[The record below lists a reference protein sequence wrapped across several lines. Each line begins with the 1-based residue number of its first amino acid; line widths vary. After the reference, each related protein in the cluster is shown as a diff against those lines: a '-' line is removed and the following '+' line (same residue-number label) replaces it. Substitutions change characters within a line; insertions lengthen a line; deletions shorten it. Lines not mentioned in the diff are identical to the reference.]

1 MQFKEKLI
9 SGEVV
14 YGPFMKTIDPAFV
27 ESAGYAGFDFA
38 VLDLEHGPVSFQ
50 QLQNLIRAAEVS
62 GIFPIVRTPP
72 GNLHRIGAVQDI
84 GAGGVMVPQ
93 VLNAREA
100 RLAVKSAKFHPKGER
115 GVCAF
120 VRAAKYSA
128 IESQVYFNEAN
139 NNILILQLEG
149 TEALEN
155 IDEIMQVPD
164 IDILFIGPFDLSQ
177 SLGVPGQIN
186 HPTVVSS
193 MQEIVK
199 KAKSGGQ
206 MVGTFVTNLENA
218 RLWKDAGVQFIGY
231 SVDAAIFV
239 EASQTILNQL
249 KNNK

>member
-1 MQFKEKLI
+1 MHFKDKLN

-14 YGPFMKTIDPAFV
+14 YGPFMKTTDPAFV

-50 QLQNLIRAAEVS
+50 ELQNLIRAAQVS

-93 VLNAREA
+93 VLNVQEA
-100 RLAVKSAKFHPKGER
+100 MKAVKSAKFHPKGER

-128 IESQVYFNEAN
+128 TESKTYFEESN

-149 TEALEN
+149 KEALEN
-155 IDEIMQVPD
+155 FDDIIQIPD
-164 IDILFIGPFDLSQ
+164 IDIIFIGPYDLSQ
-177 SLGVPGQIN
+177 SLGVPGQVN
-186 HPTVVSS
+186 HPSVIES
-193 MQEIVK
+193 MQEIVQ
-199 KAKSGGQ
+199 KAKSKGQ
-206 MVGTFVTNLENA
+206 KIGTFVTTIENA
-218 RLWKDAGVQFIGY
+218 KLWRDAGIQLIGY
-231 SVDAAIFV
+231 SVDVAIFV
-239 EASQTILNQL
+239 EASKSIINQL
-249 KNNK
+249 HTDK

>member
-1 MQFKEKLI
+1 MHFRDKLK

-14 YGPFMKTIDPAFV
+14 YGPFMKATDPAIV
-27 ESAGYAGFDFA
+27 EATGFAGFDFA

-50 QLQNLIRAAEVS
+50 QLQNLIRAAQVS
-62 GIFPIVRTPP
+62 GTFPIVRTPP
-72 GNLHRIGAVQDI
+72 GNLHRIGAAQDI
-84 GAGGVMVPQ
+84 GAGGIMVPQ
-93 VLNAREA
+93 VLNAEEA
-100 RLAVKSAKFHPKGER
+100 MKAVKSAKFHPKGER

-128 IESQVYFNEAN
+128 LESQVYFNEAN
-139 NNILILQLEG
+139 DNILILQLEG

-155 IDEIMQVPD
+155 VDEIMEVPD

-177 SLGVPGQIN
+177 SLGVPGQVN
-186 HPTVVSS
+186 HPSVISS

-199 KAKSGGQ
+199 KAKSKGQ

-231 SVDAAIFV
+231 SVDIAIYV
-239 EASQTILNQL
+239 EASQAILKKL
-249 KNNK
+249 RS